1 MGVSI
6 VSTINIEKIHLDMNG
21 FYQCVGVHQEIYAQQ
36 TFNVHVNTNGKFNNN
51 NNKKA
56 NLYFPIDINSI
67 ATNFSTDTFITGE

>member
-6 VSTINIEKIHLDMNG
+6 VSTINIGKIHLDMNG

-51 NNKKA
+51 KKGKFVFSHRYKFNSNKFF
-56 NLYFPIDINSI
+56 YRCIYHW
-67 ATNFSTDTFITGE
+67 